1 MLSDG
6 YEVYWDDYI
15 IDIRHY
21 IMSNHWVV
29 QVKLTE
35 HCMSTVTEK

>member
-6 YEVYWDDYI
+6 YEVYWDDHLV
-15 IDIRHY
+15 HY
-21 IMSNHWVV
+21 IRSNHWVV